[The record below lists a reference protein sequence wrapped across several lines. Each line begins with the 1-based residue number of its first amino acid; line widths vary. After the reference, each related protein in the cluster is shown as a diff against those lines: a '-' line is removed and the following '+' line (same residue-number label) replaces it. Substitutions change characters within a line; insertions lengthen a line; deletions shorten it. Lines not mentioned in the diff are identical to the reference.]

1 MVFSSSVSFLFA
13 DNQGSEGPKKF
24 TVEVVASASAD
35 SLPKAHTCFN
45 RIDLPVYSSFEE
57 VRFQGLGMAPFVLNT
72 RPHKPLQCTHS
83 FSSLLT
89 PPPSQIISTQKQ
101 LETKLL
107 QAVENSIGFGI
118 E

>member
-45 RIDLPVYSSFEE
+45 RIDLPVYETRQE
-57 VRFQGLGMAPFVLNT
+57 LKTGLDTVIQMDVVFT
-72 RPHKPLQCTHS
+72 M
-83 FSSLLT
+83 
-89 PPPSQIISTQKQ
+89 
-101 LETKLL
+101 E
-107 QAVENSIGFGI
+107 
-118 E
+118 